1 MTAAADVTSAAP
13 PPPQRAAKHRNQH
26 RGKHGKQQRGVRIFT
41 NAVPHGQPNLP
52 RKSSSGETDDDVAQR
67 PDDTLDARA
76 SEFHPVKNIPLNLAS
91 YRDAALTVDD
101 EVAPQATETPTGPL
115 SHAAAE
121 SSRESSVVLT
131 SNQSE
136 TGSEIATAENNA
148 RDEKEAAWPR
158 LDASAPIVPSK
169 RASVAVAGTKGAPVV
184 AVRVRDDDGG
194 WRCDEC
200 HAHNRDARADCRRC
214 GVEKV
219 LAKKVLA
226 TKAKAKTFSSPTP
239 PPPPP
244 PPGPPPPLTIIRAAL
259 AGGRDDADIPCSPC
273 AASELHPPKPPTP
286 RTSSPSPPSPPQQQT
301 LEKQGSLLRT
311 LLPNL
316 PSDDWAEMVGENDL
330 PALPQSFHDAPDA
343 FADVDTDVEADMDA
357 DLEADVADVSTH
369 GGGDFGGD
377 FGEGFEAPVD
387 VAPPPG
393 FQDSNAEHTP
403 ATDASAIALAAL
415 QAALH
420 ADRAAHSQ
428 AAQAMS
434 AASAD
439 THAMKRAEEKIH
451 AVETKIHAAMDERLA
466 LLERCFADQIENL
479 RKAVEAGDAE
489 REILRGRVE
498 TLEATLATKEGRR
511 DVSTGVPVYSCPPLD
526 PGELLGHPSSP
537 PPAPRG
543 PRPPPV
549 VIDVED
555 VLCPPFHPSHQPSH
569 AAPEGVQGARDD
581 DVDEM
586 REDEEPE
593 TLTETL
599 TEMTEEAGAEESFY
613 LSADDDAEEFE
624 VTLAGFRSEPA
635 KVVTAQPAALAKNPF
650 QGLMDKDGDEADE
663 AEDEDEED
671 VAKVVVKR
679 REGTS
684 PTSPL
689 SPPKH
694 RGVAASSRET
704 SLDEETVEEALA
716 AIAREED
723 EARKRRTKKS
733 RKKGSGGKKSAA
745 EKREAKV
752 AAYLQKKVE
761 AKHEIATDA
770 TEKTKKKNRGVS
782 WADEAPVTVPTT
794 AVTGERIR
802 MLHSAR
808 VHMTE
813 AQRTRLAAVFGPD
826 AAA

>member
-67 PDDTLDARA
+67 PDEPLDARA
-76 SEFHPVKNIPLNLAS
+76 SEFHPVKTPLNLAS

-101 EVAPQATETPTGPL
+101 EVAPPAATETPTGPL

-136 TGSEIATAENNA
+136 TGIEKYFSTFHSWNTN
-148 RDEKEAAWPR
+148 DEERWPR
-158 LDASAPIVPSK
+158 LDASAPVVPSK

-214 GVEKV
+214 GVDKV

-226 TKAKAKTFSSPTP
+226 TKTKTKTFSSP

-286 RTSSPSPPSPPQQQT
+286 RTSSPSPSPPPQQQT

-343 FADVDTDVEADMDA
+343 FADVEADVEDDVAVDV
-357 DLEADVADVSTH
+357 EADVADVSTH

-415 QAALH
+415 LSALH

-428 AAQAMS
+428 AARAMS

-439 THAMKRAEEKIH
+439 THAMKRTEAKIH
-451 AVETKIHAAMDERLA
+451 AVEEKIHAAMDERLA

-479 RKAVEAGDAE
+479 RKAVETGDAE
-489 REILRGRVE
+489 REVLRGRVE
-498 TLEATLATKEGRR
+498 TLEAALATKEDRR
-511 DVSTGVPVYSCPPLD
+511 EVVYSCPPLD
-526 PGELLGHPSSP
+526 PGEYLGHPSSP

-543 PRPPPV
+543 TRPPPV

-555 VLCPPFHPSHQPSH
+555 VLYPPSQPSHQPSH
-569 AAPEGVQGARDD
+569 APEGVQGARDD

-586 REDEEPE
+586 REDED
-593 TLTETL
+593 TETP
-599 TEMTEEAGAEESFY
+599 TETTEEAGAEESFY
-613 LSADDDAEEFE
+613 LSADDDADEFE

-650 QGLMDKDGDEADE
+650 EGLMDKDGDEADE
-663 AEDEDEED
+663 AEDEEDEED

-684 PTSPL
+684 PL

-694 RGVAASSRET
+694 RGSAASSRET

-745 EKREAKV
+745 KKREAKV

-761 AKHEIATDA
+761 AKNEFATDA
-770 TEKTKKKNRGVS
+770 TEQTKKKNRGVS

-794 AVTGERIR
+794 AVIGERIR
-802 MLHSAR
+802 MNHIAR
-808 VHMTE
+808 ATG
-813 AQRTRLAAVFGPD
+813 ALRTRLQAVLGPD
-826 AAA
+826 TVA

>member
-67 PDDTLDARA
+67 PDEPLDARA
-76 SEFHPVKNIPLNLAS
+76 SEFHPVKTPLNLAS
-91 YRDAALTVDD
+91 YRDAARTVDD
-101 EVAPQATETPTGPL
+101 EVAPPAATETPTGPL

-136 TGSEIATAENNA
+136 TGSENNA
-148 RDEKEAAWPR
+148 RYEERWPR
-158 LDASAPIVPSK
+158 LDASAPVVPSK

-214 GVEKV
+214 GVDKV

-226 TKAKAKTFSSPTP
+226 TKTKAKAKTFSSQ
-239 PPPPP
+239 PPPP
-244 PPGPPPPLTIIRAAL
+244 PPGPPPPLTIISAAL
-259 AGGRDDADIPCSPC
+259 AGGRDDTDIPCSPC

-286 RTSSPSPPSPPQQQT
+286 RTLSPSPPQQPA

-343 FADVDTDVEADMDA
+343 FADVDADVADDVA
-357 DLEADVADVSTH
+357 VDLEADVADVSTH

-428 AAQAMS
+428 AARAMS

-439 THAMKRAEEKIH
+439 THAMKRTEAKIH
-451 AVETKIHAAMDERLA
+451 AVEEKIHAAMDERLA

-479 RKAVEAGDAE
+479 RKAVETGDAE
-489 REILRGRVE
+489 REVLRGRVE
-498 TLEATLATKEGRR
+498 TLEAALATKEDRR
-511 DVSTGVPVYSCPPLD
+511 EVVYSCPPLD
-526 PGELLGHPSSP
+526 PGEYLGHPSSP

-543 PRPPPV
+543 TRPPPV

-555 VLCPPFHPSHQPSH
+555 VLYPPSQPSHQPSH
-569 AAPEGVQGARDD
+569 APEGVQGARDD

-586 REDEEPE
+586 REDED
-593 TLTETL
+593 TETP
-599 TEMTEEAGAEESFY
+599 TETTKEAGAEESFY
-613 LSADDDAEEFE
+613 LSADDDADELE

-650 QGLMDKDGDEADE
+650 EGLMDKDGDEADE
-663 AEDEDEED
+663 DEDEEDEED

-694 RGVAASSRET
+694 RGSAASSRET

-745 EKREAKV
+745 KKREAKV

-761 AKHEIATDA
+761 AKHEFATDA
-770 TEKTKKKNRGVS
+770 TEQTKKKNRGVS

-794 AVTGERIR
+794 AVIGERIR
-802 MLHSAR
+802 MNHIAR
-808 VHMTE
+808 ATG
-813 AQRTRLAAVFGPD
+813 ALRTRLQAVLGPD
-826 AAA
+826 TVA

>member
-1 MTAAADVTSAAP
+1 M
-13 PPPQRAAKHRNQH
+13 
-26 RGKHGKQQRGVRIFT
+26 
-41 NAVPHGQPNLP
+41 
-52 RKSSSGETDDDVAQR
+52 
-67 PDDTLDARA
+67 
-76 SEFHPVKNIPLNLAS
+76 
-91 YRDAALTVDD
+91 
-101 EVAPQATETPTGPL
+101 
-115 SHAAAE
+115 
-121 SSRESSVVLT
+121 
-131 SNQSE
+131 
-136 TGSEIATAENNA
+136 
-148 RDEKEAAWPR
+148 
-158 LDASAPIVPSK
+158 
-169 RASVAVAGTKGAPVV
+169 
-184 AVRVRDDDGG
+184 
-194 WRCDEC
+194 
-200 HAHNRDARADCRRC
+200 
-214 GVEKV
+214 
-219 LAKKVLA
+219 
-226 TKAKAKTFSSPTP
+226 
-239 PPPPP
+239 
-244 PPGPPPPLTIIRAAL
+244 
-259 AGGRDDADIPCSPC
+259 
-273 AASELHPPKPPTP
+273 
-286 RTSSPSPPSPPQQQT
+286 
-301 LEKQGSLLRT
+301 
-311 LLPNL
+311 
-316 PSDDWAEMVGENDL
+316 
-330 PALPQSFHDAPDA
+330 
-343 FADVDTDVEADMDA
+343 
-357 DLEADVADVSTH
+357 
-369 GGGDFGGD
+369 
-377 FGEGFEAPVD
+377 
-387 VAPPPG
+387 
-393 FQDSNAEHTP
+393 
-403 ATDASAIALAAL
+403 
-415 QAALH
+415 
-420 ADRAAHSQ
+420 
-428 AAQAMS
+428 
-434 AASAD
+434 
-439 THAMKRAEEKIH
+439 
-451 AVETKIHAAMDERLA
+451 
-466 LLERCFADQIENL
+466 
-479 RKAVEAGDAE
+479 
-489 REILRGRVE
+489 
-498 TLEATLATKEGRR
+498 
-511 DVSTGVPVYSCPPLD
+511 
-526 PGELLGHPSSP
+526 GHPSSP

-543 PRPPPV
+543 TRPPPV

-650 QGLMDKDGDEADE
+650 EGLMDEDDADDGDVE
-663 AEDEDEED
+663 EDKDD

-694 RGVAASSRET
+694 RGSAASSSRET

-761 AKHEIATDA
+761 AKHEINPAEA
-770 TEKTKKKNRGVS
+770 TEQTKKKNRGVS

-808 VHMTE
+808 IHMTE

>member
-1 MTAAADVTSAAP
+1 MTAAADVTAAP

-67 PDDTLDARA
+67 PDEPLDARA

-158 LDASAPIVPSK
+158 LDASAPVVPSK

-214 GVEKV
+214 GVDKV

-226 TKAKAKTFSSPTP
+226 TKAKTFSSPTP

-244 PPGPPPPLTIIRAAL
+244 APPPPLTIIRAAL

-286 RTSSPSPPSPPQQQT
+286 RTSSPSPSPPQQQS

-451 AVETKIHAAMDERLA
+451 AVEEKIHAAMDERLA

-479 RKAVEAGDAE
+479 RKAVETGDAE
-489 REILRGRVE
+489 REVLRGRVE

-526 PGELLGHPSSP
+526 PGERLGHPSSP

-543 PRPPPV
+543 TRPPPV

-555 VLCPPFHPSHQPSH
+555 VPCPPFQGSAVTHQPSH
-569 AAPEGVQGARDD
+569 APDLPTARDD

-586 REDEEPE
+586 RGDEETT
-593 TLTETL
+593 TLTET
-599 TEMTEEAGAEESFY
+599 TEEAGAEESFY

-624 VTLAGFRSEPA
+624 LTLAGFRSEPA
-635 KVVTAQPAALAKNPF
+635 KVVTATPAALAKNPF
-650 QGLMDKDGDEADE
+650 EGLMDKDGDEADE
-663 AEDEDEED
+663 AEDVEEEEE

-694 RGVAASSRET
+694 RGSAASSSRET

-761 AKHEIATDA
+761 AKNEIATDA
-770 TEKTKKKNRGVS
+770 KKKKNRGVS

-808 VHMTE
+808 ATG
-813 AQRTRLAAVFGPD
+813 ALRTRLQAVLGPD
-826 AAA
+826 TVA

>member
-1 MTAAADVTSAAP
+1 MTAAADVTSAA

-67 PDDTLDARA
+67 PDEPLDARA

-91 YRDAALTVDD
+91 YRDAARTVDD
-101 EVAPQATETPTGPL
+101 EVAPPPATETPTGPL

-136 TGSEIATAENNA
+136 TGSENNA
-148 RDEKEAAWPR
+148 RDEERWPR
-158 LDASAPIVPSK
+158 LDASAPVVPSK

-214 GVEKV
+214 GVDKV

-226 TKAKAKTFSSPTP
+226 TKAKTFSSSQPG
-239 PPPPP
+239 PPPP

-286 RTSSPSPPSPPQQQT
+286 RTSSPSPPQQLQT

-330 PALPQSFHDAPDA
+330 PALPKSFHDAPDA
-343 FADVDTDVEADMDA
+343 FADVDADVDADMEA

-451 AVETKIHAAMDERLA
+451 AVEEKVHAAMDERLA

-479 RKAVEAGDAE
+479 RKAVETGDAE
-489 REILRGRVE
+489 REVLRGRVE

-526 PGELLGHPSSP
+526 PGERLGHPSSP

-543 PRPPPV
+543 TRPPPV

-555 VLCPPFHPSHQPSH
+555 VPCPPSHPSHQPSH

-586 REDEEPE
+586 REDED
-593 TLTETL
+593 TETP
-599 TEMTEEAGAEESFY
+599 TETTEEDGAEESFY
-613 LSADDDAEEFE
+613 LSADDDADEFE
-624 VTLAGFRSEPA
+624 LTLAGFRSEPA

-650 QGLMDKDGDEADE
+650 EGLMEKDEDADTDADADGDEE
-663 AEDEDEED
+663 EED

-694 RGVAASSRET
+694 RGSAASSRET

-761 AKHEIATDA
+761 AKNDVTPAEA
-770 TEKTKKKNRGVS
+770 TEQKKKKKNRGVS

-808 VHMTE
+808 IHMTE

-826 AAA
+826 TVA

>member
-1 MTAAADVTSAAP
+1 MRRVSRAQPRRARRLP
-13 PPPQRAAKHRNQH
+13 PMR
-26 RGKHGKQQRGVRIFT
+26 
-41 NAVPHGQPNLP
+41 
-52 RKSSSGETDDDVAQR
+52 
-67 PDDTLDARA
+67 
-76 SEFHPVKNIPLNLAS
+76 
-91 YRDAALTVDD
+91 
-101 EVAPQATETPTGPL
+101 
-115 SHAAAE
+115 
-121 SSRESSVVLT
+121 SR
-131 SNQSE
+131 QSF
-136 TGSEIATAENNA
+136 G
-148 RDEKEAAWPR
+148 
-158 LDASAPIVPSK
+158 
-169 RASVAVAGTKGAPVV
+169 
-184 AVRVRDDDGG
+184 
-194 WRCDEC
+194 
-200 HAHNRDARADCRRC
+200 
-214 GVEKV
+214 
-219 LAKKVLA
+219 KKVLA
-226 TKAKAKTFSSPTP
+226 TKTKAKAKTFSSQ
-239 PPPPP
+239 PPPP

-259 AGGRDDADIPCSPC
+259 AGGRDDTDIPCSPC

-286 RTSSPSPPSPPQQQT
+286 RTSSPSPPQQPA

-343 FADVDTDVEADMDA
+343 FADVDVDVADDVA
-357 DLEADVADVSTH
+357 VDLEADVADVSTH

-428 AAQAMS
+428 AARAMS

-439 THAMKRAEEKIH
+439 THAMKRTEAKIH
-451 AVETKIHAAMDERLA
+451 AVEEKIHAAMDERLA

-479 RKAVEAGDAE
+479 RKAVETGDAE
-489 REILRGRVE
+489 REVLRGRVE
-498 TLEATLATKEGRR
+498 TLEAALATKEDRR
-511 DVSTGVPVYSCPPLD
+511 EVVYSCPPLD
-526 PGELLGHPSSP
+526 PGEYLGHPSSP

-543 PRPPPV
+543 TRPPPV

-555 VLCPPFHPSHQPSH
+555 VLYPPSQPSHQPSH
-569 AAPEGVQGARDD
+569 APEGVQGARDD

-586 REDEEPE
+586 REDED
-593 TLTETL
+593 TETP
-599 TEMTEEAGAEESFY
+599 TETTEEAGAEESFY
-613 LSADDDAEEFE
+613 LSADDDADEFE

-650 QGLMDKDGDEADE
+650 EGLMDKDGDEADE
-663 AEDEDEED
+663 AEDEEDEED

-694 RGVAASSRET
+694 RGSAASSRET

-745 EKREAKV
+745 KKREAKV

-794 AVTGERIR
+794 AVIGERIR
-802 MLHSAR
+802 MNHIAR
-808 VHMTE
+808 ATG
-813 AQRTRLAAVFGPD
+813 ALRTRLQAVLGPD
-826 AAA
+826 TVA

>member
-67 PDDTLDARA
+67 PDEPLDARA

-101 EVAPQATETPTGPL
+101 EVAPPATETPTGPL

-158 LDASAPIVPSK
+158 LDASAPVVPSK

-226 TKAKAKTFSSPTP
+226 TKTKTFSSSQPG
-239 PPPPP
+239 PPPP

-286 RTSSPSPPSPPQQQT
+286 RTSSPSLSPPQQQT

-387 VAPPPG
+387 VAPPLG

-526 PGELLGHPSSP
+526 PGERLGHPSSP

-543 PRPPPV
+543 TRPPPV

-555 VLCPPFHPSHQPSH
+555 VPCIPSHQPLH
-569 AAPEGVQGARDD
+569 APDLPTSRDD

-586 REDEEPE
+586 REDEETT
-593 TLTETL
+593 TLTET
-599 TEMTEEAGAEESFY
+599 TEEACEESFY
-613 LSADDDAEEFE
+613 LSADDDADEFE

-650 QGLMDKDGDEADE
+650 EGLMDKD
-663 AEDEDEED
+663 EDEDADADADGDEEEED

-694 RGVAASSRET
+694 RGSSASSSRET

-761 AKHEIATDA
+761 AKHDVNPADA
-770 TEKTKKKNRGVS
+770 TEKKKNRGVS

-808 VHMTE
+808 IHMTE

>member
-1 MTAAADVTSAAP
+1 MTAAADVTPAAP

-26 RGKHGKQQRGVRIFT
+26 RGKHGKQRGVRIFT

-76 SEFHPVKNIPLNLAS
+76 SEFHPVKPPLNLAS

-101 EVAPQATETPTGPL
+101 EVAPPATETPTGPL

-148 RDEKEAAWPR
+148 RDEKESQWPR
-158 LDASAPIVPSK
+158 LDASAPVVPSK

-184 AVRVRDDDGG
+184 AARARDDDGG

-214 GVEKV
+214 GVDKV

-226 TKAKAKTFSSPTP
+226 TKTKAKTFSSPT
-239 PPPPP
+239 PP
-244 PPGPPPPLTIIRAAL
+244 PPGPPPPLTIIRAAP

-286 RTSSPSPPSPPQQQT
+286 RTSSPSPPQQPQS

-343 FADVDTDVEADMDA
+343 FADMEADMEADVEADVA
-357 DLEADVADVSTH
+357 VVLETS

-377 FGEGFEAPVD
+377 FEGDFGEGFDAPVD

-439 THAMKRAEEKIH
+439 THAMKRTEEKIH
-451 AVETKIHAAMDERLA
+451 AAEEKIHAAMDERLA

-479 RKAVEAGDAE
+479 RKAVETGDAE
-489 REILRGRVE
+489 REVLRSRVE
-498 TLEATLATKEGRR
+498 ALEATLATKEGRR

-526 PGELLGHPSSP
+526 PGEYLGHPSSP

-555 VLCPPFHPSHQPSH
+555 VPCPPSQPSHQPLH
-569 AAPEGVQGARDD
+569 DVTDVPARDD

-593 TLTETL
+593 TLTET
-599 TEMTEEAGAEESFY
+599 TEAGLEESFY
-613 LSADDDAEEFE
+613 LSADDDADEFE
-624 VTLAGFRSEPA
+624 LTLAGFRSEPA

-650 QGLMDKDGDEADE
+650 EGLMDADE
-663 AEDEDEED
+663 EDADEEDNEED

-694 RGVAASSRET
+694 RGSAASSRET

-723 EARKRRTKKS
+723 EARKWRTKKS
-733 RKKGSGGKKSAA
+733 RKKASGGKKSAA

-761 AKHEIATDA
+761 AKNEIATDA
-770 TEKTKKKNRGVS
+770 TEKTKKKKNRGVS
-782 WADEAPVTVPTT
+782 WVDEAPVTVPTT
-794 AVTGERIR
+794 AVIGERIR
-802 MLHSAR
+802 MLHRAR
-808 VHMTE
+808 MTG
-813 AQRTRLAAVFGPD
+813 ANRTRLEAVFGPD
-826 AAA
+826 TAA

>member
-1 MTAAADVTSAAP
+1 MTAAADVTAAP

-67 PDDTLDARA
+67 PDEPLDARA

-91 YRDAALTVDD
+91 CRDAARTVD
-101 EVAPQATETPTGPL
+101 EAAPPPATETPTGPL

-158 LDASAPIVPSK
+158 LDASAPVVPSK
-169 RASVAVAGTKGAPVV
+169 RASIAVAGTKGAPVI

-214 GVEKV
+214 GVDKV

-226 TKAKAKTFSSPTP
+226 TKTKTFSSSQPG

-273 AASELHPPKPPTP
+273 APSELHPPKPPTP
-286 RTSSPSPPSPPQQQT
+286 RTSSPSPPQQLQT

-330 PALPQSFHDAPDA
+330 PALPQSFHDASEA
-343 FADVDTDVEADMDA
+343 FADVEADVEADMDA

-403 ATDASAIALAAL
+403 VTDASAIALAAL

-428 AAQAMS
+428 AARAMS

-439 THAMKRAEEKIH
+439 THAMKRAEAKIH

-466 LLERCFADQIENL
+466 LLERCFADRIENL
-479 RKAVEAGDAE
+479 RKAVETGDAE
-489 REILRGRVE
+489 REVLRGRVE
-498 TLEATLATKEGRR
+498 ILEATLATKEDRR
-511 DVSTGVPVYSCPPLD
+511 EVVYSCPPLD
-526 PGELLGHPSSP
+526 PGERLGHPSSP

-543 PRPPPV
+543 TRPPPV

-555 VLCPPFHPSHQPSH
+555 VPCPPFQGSAVTHQPLH
-569 AAPEGVQGARDD
+569 APEGVQGARDD

-586 REDEEPE
+586 REDED
-593 TLTETL
+593 TETP
-599 TEMTEEAGAEESFY
+599 TETTEEAGAEESFY
-613 LSADDDAEEFE
+613 LSADGDAEEFE

-635 KVVTAQPAALAKNPF
+635 KVVTATPAALAKNPF
-650 QGLMDKDGDEADE
+650 EGLMDKDGDEADE
-663 AEDEDEED
+663 AEDVEEEEE

-694 RGVAASSRET
+694 RGSAASSSRET

-761 AKHEIATDA
+761 AKNEIATDA
-770 TEKTKKKNRGVS
+770 KKKKNRGVS

-808 VHMTE
+808 ATG
-813 AQRTRLAAVFGPD
+813 ALRTRLQAVLGPD
-826 AAA
+826 TVA

>member
-67 PDDTLDARA
+67 PDEPLDARA
-76 SEFHPVKNIPLNLAS
+76 SEFHPVKTPLNLAS

-101 EVAPQATETPTGPL
+101 EVAPPAATETPTGPL

-121 SSRESSVVLT
+121 SSRESSVVHT
-131 SNQSE
+131 SYQSE
-136 TGSEIATAENNA
+136 TGSENNA
-148 RDEKEAAWPR
+148 RDEERWPR
-158 LDASAPIVPSK
+158 LDASAPVVPSK

-214 GVEKV
+214 GVDKV

-226 TKAKAKTFSSPTP
+226 TKTKAKAKTFSSQ
-239 PPPPP
+239 PPPP

-286 RTSSPSPPSPPQQQT
+286 RTSSPSPPQQPA

-343 FADVDTDVEADMDA
+343 FADVDADVADDVA
-357 DLEADVADVSTH
+357 VDLEADVADVSTH

-439 THAMKRAEEKIH
+439 THAMKRTEAKIHAVEEKIH
-451 AVETKIHAAMDERLA
+451 AVMDERLA

-479 RKAVEAGDAE
+479 RKAVETGDAE
-489 REILRGRVE
+489 REVLRGRVE
-498 TLEATLATKEGRR
+498 TLEAALATKEDRR
-511 DVSTGVPVYSCPPLD
+511 EVVYSCPPLD
-526 PGELLGHPSSP
+526 PGEYLGHPSSP

-543 PRPPPV
+543 TRPPPV

-555 VLCPPFHPSHQPSH
+555 VLYPPSQPSHQPSH
-569 AAPEGVQGARDD
+569 APEGVQGARDD

-586 REDEEPE
+586 REDED
-593 TLTETL
+593 TETP
-599 TEMTEEAGAEESFY
+599 TETTEEAGAEESFY
-613 LSADDDAEEFE
+613 LSADDDADEFE

-650 QGLMDKDGDEADE
+650 EGLMDKDGDEADE
-663 AEDEDEED
+663 AEDEEDEED

-694 RGVAASSRET
+694 RGSAASSRET

-752 AAYLQKKVE
+752 PAYLQKKVE

-770 TEKTKKKNRGVS
+770 TEQTKKKNRGVS

-794 AVTGERIR
+794 AVIGERIR
-802 MLHSAR
+802 MNHIAR
-808 VHMTE
+808 ATG
-813 AQRTRLAAVFGPD
+813 ALRTRLQAVLGPD
-826 AAA
+826 TVA

>member
-1 MTAAADVTSAAP
+1 
-13 PPPQRAAKHRNQH
+13 
-26 RGKHGKQQRGVRIFT
+26 
-41 NAVPHGQPNLP
+41 
-52 RKSSSGETDDDVAQR
+52 
-67 PDDTLDARA
+67 
-76 SEFHPVKNIPLNLAS
+76 
-91 YRDAALTVDD
+91 
-101 EVAPQATETPTGPL
+101 
-115 SHAAAE
+115 
-121 SSRESSVVLT
+121 
-131 SNQSE
+131 
-136 TGSEIATAENNA
+136 
-148 RDEKEAAWPR
+148 
-158 LDASAPIVPSK
+158 
-169 RASVAVAGTKGAPVV
+169 
-184 AVRVRDDDGG
+184 
-194 WRCDEC
+194 
-200 HAHNRDARADCRRC
+200 
-214 GVEKV
+214 
-219 LAKKVLA
+219 
-226 TKAKAKTFSSPTP
+226 
-239 PPPPP
+239 
-244 PPGPPPPLTIIRAAL
+244 
-259 AGGRDDADIPCSPC
+259 
-273 AASELHPPKPPTP
+273 
-286 RTSSPSPPSPPQQQT
+286 
-301 LEKQGSLLRT
+301 
-311 LLPNL
+311 
-316 PSDDWAEMVGENDL
+316 MVGENDL
-330 PALPQSFHDAPDA
+330 PALPKSFHDAPDA
-343 FADVDTDVEADMDA
+343 FADVDADVDADMEA

-393 FQDSNAEHTP
+393 FHDSNAEHTP

-439 THAMKRAEEKIH
+439 THAMKRAEAKIH
-451 AVETKIHAAMDERLA
+451 AAETKIHAAMDERLA

-479 RKAVEAGDAE
+479 RKAVETGDAE
-489 REILRGRVE
+489 REVLRGRVE

-526 PGELLGHPSSP
+526 PGERLGHPSSP

-543 PRPPPV
+543 TRPPPV

-555 VLCPPFHPSHQPSH
+555 VPCPPSHPSHQPSH

-586 REDEEPE
+586 REDED
-593 TLTETL
+593 TETP
-599 TEMTEEAGAEESFY
+599 TETTEEDGAEESFY
-613 LSADDDAEEFE
+613 LSADDDADEFE
-624 VTLAGFRSEPA
+624 LTLAGFRSEPA

-650 QGLMDKDGDEADE
+650 EGLMEKDEDADTDADADGDEE
-663 AEDEDEED
+663 EED

-694 RGVAASSRET
+694 RGSAASSRET

-761 AKHEIATDA
+761 AKNEIATDA
-770 TEKTKKKNRGVS
+770 KKKKKKNRGVS

-808 VHMTE
+808 IHMTE

-826 AAA
+826 TVA

>member
-1 MTAAADVTSAAP
+1 
-13 PPPQRAAKHRNQH
+13 
-26 RGKHGKQQRGVRIFT
+26 
-41 NAVPHGQPNLP
+41 
-52 RKSSSGETDDDVAQR
+52 
-67 PDDTLDARA
+67 
-76 SEFHPVKNIPLNLAS
+76 
-91 YRDAALTVDD
+91 
-101 EVAPQATETPTGPL
+101 
-115 SHAAAE
+115 
-121 SSRESSVVLT
+121 
-131 SNQSE
+131 
-136 TGSEIATAENNA
+136 
-148 RDEKEAAWPR
+148 
-158 LDASAPIVPSK
+158 
-169 RASVAVAGTKGAPVV
+169 
-184 AVRVRDDDGG
+184 
-194 WRCDEC
+194 
-200 HAHNRDARADCRRC
+200 
-214 GVEKV
+214 
-219 LAKKVLA
+219 
-226 TKAKAKTFSSPTP
+226 
-239 PPPPP
+239 
-244 PPGPPPPLTIIRAAL
+244 
-259 AGGRDDADIPCSPC
+259 
-273 AASELHPPKPPTP
+273 
-286 RTSSPSPPSPPQQQT
+286 
-301 LEKQGSLLRT
+301 
-311 LLPNL
+311 
-316 PSDDWAEMVGENDL
+316 MVGENDL
-330 PALPQSFHDAPDA
+330 PALPQSFHDASEA
-343 FADVDTDVEADMDA
+343 FADVEADVEADMDA

-428 AAQAMS
+428 AARAMS

-439 THAMKRAEEKIH
+439 THAMKRAEAKIH

-466 LLERCFADQIENL
+466 LLERCFADRIENL
-479 RKAVEAGDAE
+479 RKAVETGDAE
-489 REILRGRVE
+489 REVLRGRVE

-511 DVSTGVPVYSCPPLD
+511 DASSGVPVYSCPPLD
-526 PGELLGHPSSP
+526 PGEYLGHPSSP

-543 PRPPPV
+543 TRPPPV

-555 VLCPPFHPSHQPSH
+555 VLCPPSKPSHQPSH
-569 AAPEGVQGARDD
+569 QPLHAPEGVQGARDD

-586 REDEEPE
+586 REDED
-593 TLTETL
+593 TETP
-599 TEMTEEAGAEESFY
+599 TETTEEAGAEESFY
-613 LSADDDAEEFE
+613 LSADGDAEEFE

-635 KVVTAQPAALAKNPF
+635 KVVTATPAALAKNPF
-650 QGLMDKDGDEADE
+650 EGLMDKDGDEADE
-663 AEDEDEED
+663 AEDVEEEEE

-694 RGVAASSRET
+694 RGSAASSSRET

-761 AKHEIATDA
+761 AKNDVNPAEA
-770 TEKTKKKNRGVS
+770 TEQTKKKSRGVS

-794 AVTGERIR
+794 AVIGERIR
-802 MLHSAR
+802 MNHIAR
-808 VHMTE
+808 ATG
-813 AQRTRLAAVFGPD
+813 ALRTRLQAVLGPD
-826 AAA
+826 TVA

>member
-67 PDDTLDARA
+67 PDEPLDARA

-91 YRDAALTVDD
+91 CRDAARTVD
-101 EVAPQATETPTGPL
+101 EAAPPPATETPTGPL

-158 LDASAPIVPSK
+158 LDASAPVVPSK
-169 RASVAVAGTKGAPVV
+169 RASIAVAGTKGATVV

-214 GVEKV
+214 GVDKV

-226 TKAKAKTFSSPTP
+226 TKTKTFSSSQPG

-273 AASELHPPKPPTP
+273 APSELHPPKPPTP
-286 RTSSPSPPSPPQQQT
+286 RTSSPSPPSPPQQT

-330 PALPQSFHDAPDA
+330 PALPQSFHDASEA
-343 FADVDTDVEADMDA
+343 FADVEADVEADMDA

-428 AAQAMS
+428 AARAMS

-439 THAMKRAEEKIH
+439 THAMKRAEAKIH

-466 LLERCFADQIENL
+466 LLERCFADRIENL
-479 RKAVEAGDAE
+479 RKAVETGDAE
-489 REILRGRVE
+489 REVLRGRVE

-511 DVSTGVPVYSCPPLD
+511 DASSGVPVYSCPPLD
-526 PGELLGHPSSP
+526 PGEYLGHPSSP

-543 PRPPPV
+543 TRPPPV

-555 VLCPPFHPSHQPSH
+555 VLCPPSKPSHQPSH
-569 AAPEGVQGARDD
+569 QPLHAPEGVQGARDD

-586 REDEEPE
+586 REDED
-593 TLTETL
+593 TETP
-599 TEMTEEAGAEESFY
+599 TETTEEAGAEESFY
-613 LSADDDAEEFE
+613 LSADGDAEEFE

-635 KVVTAQPAALAKNPF
+635 KVVTATPAALAKNPF
-650 QGLMDKDGDEADE
+650 EGLMDKDGDEADE
-663 AEDEDEED
+663 AEDVEEEEE

-694 RGVAASSRET
+694 RGSAASSSRET

-761 AKHEIATDA
+761 AKNEIATDA
-770 TEKTKKKNRGVS
+770 KKKKNRGVS

-808 VHMTE
+808 ATG
-813 AQRTRLAAVFGPD
+813 ALRTRLQAVLGPD
-826 AAA
+826 TVA

>member
-1 MTAAADVTSAAP
+1 M
-13 PPPQRAAKHRNQH
+13 
-26 RGKHGKQQRGVRIFT
+26 
-41 NAVPHGQPNLP
+41 
-52 RKSSSGETDDDVAQR
+52 
-67 PDDTLDARA
+67 
-76 SEFHPVKNIPLNLAS
+76 
-91 YRDAALTVDD
+91 
-101 EVAPQATETPTGPL
+101 
-115 SHAAAE
+115 
-121 SSRESSVVLT
+121 
-131 SNQSE
+131 
-136 TGSEIATAENNA
+136 
-148 RDEKEAAWPR
+148 
-158 LDASAPIVPSK
+158 
-169 RASVAVAGTKGAPVV
+169 
-184 AVRVRDDDGG
+184 
-194 WRCDEC
+194 
-200 HAHNRDARADCRRC
+200 
-214 GVEKV
+214 
-219 LAKKVLA
+219 
-226 TKAKAKTFSSPTP
+226 
-239 PPPPP
+239 
-244 PPGPPPPLTIIRAAL
+244 
-259 AGGRDDADIPCSPC
+259 
-273 AASELHPPKPPTP
+273 
-286 RTSSPSPPSPPQQQT
+286 
-301 LEKQGSLLRT
+301 
-311 LLPNL
+311 
-316 PSDDWAEMVGENDL
+316 
-330 PALPQSFHDAPDA
+330 
-343 FADVDTDVEADMDA
+343 
-357 DLEADVADVSTH
+357 
-369 GGGDFGGD
+369 
-377 FGEGFEAPVD
+377 
-387 VAPPPG
+387 
-393 FQDSNAEHTP
+393 
-403 ATDASAIALAAL
+403 

-439 THAMKRAEEKIH
+439 THAMKRAEAKIH
-451 AVETKIHAAMDERLA
+451 AVEEKIHAAMDERLA

-479 RKAVEAGDAE
+479 RKAVETGDAE
-489 REILRGRVE
+489 REVLRGRVE
-498 TLEATLATKEGRR
+498 ILEATLATKEDRR
-511 DVSTGVPVYSCPPLD
+511 EVVYSCPPLD
-526 PGELLGHPSSP
+526 PGERLGHPSSP
-537 PPAPRG
+537 PAAPRG
-543 PRPPPV
+543 TRPPPV

-555 VLCPPFHPSHQPSH
+555 VPCPPFQGSAVTHQPLH
-569 AAPEGVQGARDD
+569 APEGVQGARDD

-586 REDEEPE
+586 REDEDTE
-593 TLTETL
+593 TLTET
-599 TEMTEEAGAEESFY
+599 TEEAGAEESFY

-694 RGVAASSRET
+694 RGSASSSSRET
-704 SLDEETVEEALA
+704 SLDEDTVEEALA

-761 AKHEIATDA
+761 AKHEINPAEA
-770 TEKTKKKNRGVS
+770 TEQTKKKNRGVS

-808 VHMTE
+808 IHMTE

>member
-67 PDDTLDARA
+67 PDEPLDARA
-76 SEFHPVKNIPLNLAS
+76 SEFHPVKTPLNLAS

-101 EVAPQATETPTGPL
+101 EVAPPAATETPTGPL

-136 TGSEIATAENNA
+136 TGSENNA
-148 RDEKEAAWPR
+148 RYEERWPR
-158 LDASAPIVPSK
+158 LDASAPVVPSK

-214 GVEKV
+214 GVDKV

-226 TKAKAKTFSSPTP
+226 TKTKAKAKTFSSQ
-239 PPPPP
+239 PPPP

-286 RTSSPSPPSPPQQQT
+286 RTSSPSPPQQPA

-343 FADVDTDVEADMDA
+343 FADVDVDVADDVA
-357 DLEADVADVSTH
+357 VDLEADVADVSTH

-428 AAQAMS
+428 AARAMS

-439 THAMKRAEEKIH
+439 THAMKRTEAKIH
-451 AVETKIHAAMDERLA
+451 AVEEKIHAAMDERLA

-479 RKAVEAGDAE
+479 RKAVETGDAE
-489 REILRGRVE
+489 REVLRGRVE
-498 TLEATLATKEGRR
+498 TLEAALATKEDRR
-511 DVSTGVPVYSCPPLD
+511 EVVYSCPPLD
-526 PGELLGHPSSP
+526 PGEYLGHPSSP

-543 PRPPPV
+543 TRPPPV

-555 VLCPPFHPSHQPSH
+555 VLYPPSQPSHQPSH
-569 AAPEGVQGARDD
+569 APEGVQGARDD

-586 REDEEPE
+586 REDED
-593 TLTETL
+593 TETP
-599 TEMTEEAGAEESFY
+599 TETTEEAGAEESFY
-613 LSADDDAEEFE
+613 LSADDDADEFE

-650 QGLMDKDGDEADE
+650 EGLMDKDGDEADE
-663 AEDEDEED
+663 AEDEEDEED

-694 RGVAASSRET
+694 RGSAASSRET

-745 EKREAKV
+745 KKREAKV

-761 AKHEIATDA
+761 AKNEFATDA
-770 TEKTKKKNRGVS
+770 TEQTKKKNRGVS

-794 AVTGERIR
+794 AVIGERIR
-802 MLHSAR
+802 MNHIAR
-808 VHMTE
+808 ATG
-813 AQRTRLAAVFGPD
+813 ALRTRLQAVLGPD
-826 AAA
+826 TVA